1 MAQLATTKKSMTEPI
16 IDPVCGMK
24 VNPNKTDIMT
34 TYQGQDYYFCAEGC
48 RREFEANPK
57 RYREPRSVT
66 CKGPK
71 TWWGRYLERVA
82 KANEKLFGGRSRC
95 CH

>member
-1 MAQLATTKKSMTEPI
+1 MARLATTKPMTETV

-34 TYQGQDYYFCAEGC
+34 AYQGQDYYFCAEAC
-48 RREFEANPK
+48 RREFEAKPK
-57 RYREPRSVT
+57 RYQEPRPGRR
-66 CKGPK
+66 KEPK

-82 KANEKLFGGRSRC
+82 KVNEKLFGGRHHC